1 MALAKSTICSV
12 ITKLLLQA
20 GIDGTGFTSK
30 SMRKGA
36 ACGGLS
42 RLPKI
47 GPIVDFVH
55 ATGVPRI

>member
-1 MALAKSTICSV
+1 VALAKSTICSV

-36 ACGGLS
+36 AYGGLRRIK
-42 RLPKI
+42 RL
-47 GPIVDFVH
+47 DQ
-55 ATGVPRI
+55 